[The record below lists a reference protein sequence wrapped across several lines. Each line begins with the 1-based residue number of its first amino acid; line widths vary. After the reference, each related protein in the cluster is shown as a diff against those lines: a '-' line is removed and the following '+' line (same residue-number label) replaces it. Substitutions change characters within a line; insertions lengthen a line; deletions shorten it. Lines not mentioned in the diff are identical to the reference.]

1 MKKGY
6 NLFQVSIIIVVTA
19 VISAITTGTIY
30 SKSFASGDGV
40 NYSLYAMDE
49 NIRNFLNVYSE
60 LTDDYYEDVNK
71 KGMIDSAINGML
83 NYIDESYTTYLDE
96 NSASSLIEQ
105 LSGTYEGIG
114 ITVQNHE
121 IISIMADSPADKAGL
136 LEGDVIVSINSED
149 VREKSVNELVQ
160 LIKNNE
166 NYVLIGI
173 ERMDEYLEFQ
183 INITTLYV
191 PSVQYNMIDDTNIG
205 YIKMSV
211 FSSHLTEETIAALNK
226 LDQFG
231 MEKLIIDLRNNTGGY
246 LEQAYQTA
254 QLFLKK
260 GRLVYTLKDKDSS
273 EKFYDLDN
281 NNQDYPIV
289 VLVNNATASASEIL
303 AGALKDSY
311 GATLVGTVTFGKGKV
326 QHTYSLSNGGIVK
339 YTSSRWLR
347 PNGTCVDNIGITP
360 DYIIENDYLYDNP
373 DSENKILLEI
383 VDNQKNKAIEIL
395 NT

>member
-30 SKSFASGDGV
+30 SKSFVSGDGV

-71 KGMIDSAINGML
+71 KGMIDSAINAML

-211 FSSHLTEETIAALNK
+211 FSSHLTEETIAALDK

-281 NNQDYPIV
+281 NQR
-289 VLVNNATASASEIL
+289 IL
-303 AGALKDSY
+303 LAMEAAIFPVSLRVI
-311 GATLVGTVTFGKGKV
+311 LFFV
-326 QHTYSLSNGGIVK
+326 LSNRE
-339 YTSSRWLR
+339 TPSRSSSF
-347 PNGTCVDNIGITP
+347 C
-360 DYIIENDYLYDNP
+360 IERL
-373 DSENKILLEI
+373 KAGWEI
-383 VDNQKNKAIEIL
+383 
-395 NT
+395 